1 MNNFKNAQFNFGLVK
16 HYAIFKWHL
25 TTNYLGGSSSTL
37 GQWSQLSPPPPEEC
51 FKSKLDKLKPVCSK
65 LIRNQKKCEKCKES
79 WRLHEKMMALMAK
92 NRAAAAKSRIK
103 RLKAFRDLK
112 LKNQRLKAQ
121 AKTCADDLARI
132 NRENESFIEDI
143 KEKKKDLEVLIV
155 ERDLFS
161 E

>member
-1 MNNFKNAQFNFGLVK
+1 
-16 HYAIFKWHL
+16 
-25 TTNYLGGSSSTL
+25 
-37 GQWSQLSPPPPEEC
+37 
-51 FKSKLDKLKPVCSK
+51 
-65 LIRNQKKCEKCKES
+65 
-79 WRLHEKMMALMAK
+79 MAK
-92 NRAAAAKSRIK
+92 NRAATAKSRIK

-112 LKNQRLKAQ
+112 LKNQRLKAR

-132 NRENESFIEDI
+132 NRENKSFIEDI